1 MEVHLKIIGVLLM
14 ALASI
19 HIFFPKYFNWK
30 EESNALTLIN
40 KQMMTVHTFFIA
52 FVVFLIGLLCLTSSN
67 DLTQTKLGKTVS
79 LGLGIFWATRLIF
92 QLFVYS
98 NKLWKGKTFETTI
111 HIVFTIFWVYLTSVF
126 LWIGLNR

>member
-30 EESNALTLIN
+30 EELKALTLIN
-40 KQMMTVHTFFIA
+40 RQMMTVHTFFIA
-52 FVVFLIGLLCLTSSN
+52 FVVFLMGLLCLTSAT
-67 DLTQTKLGKTVS
+67 DLTQTKLGKTIS

-98 NKLWKGKTFETTI
+98 TKLWKGKRFETTI
-111 HIVFTIFWVYLTSVF
+111 HIVFTILWIYLTSVF
-126 LWIGLNR
+126 LWIGLS